1 MEKIMN
7 AKLTLKLNKN
17 VIDRAKFYA
26 QNTNQSLSS
35 LVENYFNFI
44 SEKTDINEY
53 EISEIVQE
61 LSGVIKLGD
70 NFDLK
75 TEYQYHLL
83 EKYSK

>member
-1 MEKIMN
+1 MN

-44 SEKTDINEY
+44 SEKTDINEH

-61 LSGVIKLGD
+61 LSGIITLEDK
-70 NFDLK
+70 FSLK
-75 TEYQYHLL
+75 TEYRNHLF
-83 EKYSK
+83 EKYSQ

>member
-1 MEKIMN
+1 MN

-26 QNTNQSLSS
+26 QNTNRSLSS

-61 LSGVIKLGD
+61 LSGVIKLED

-83 EKYSK
+83 KKYSK